1 MWLKGIYRETNMIAN
16 YGYTD
21 GSGEYYISIDTDGC
35 VECEKHPCVT
45 ACPKGIFEIIED
57 DYDDLVAAVKAE
69 SRKSLKYICA
79 DCKPASDAPPLPC
92 KEACPKN
99 SINHTW

>member
-1 MWLKGIYRETNMIAN
+1 MIAN

-21 GSGEYYISIDTDGC
+21 GSGEYYIAIDTDGC

-45 ACPKGIFEIIED
+45 ACPKAIFEIIED

-69 SRKSLKYICA
+69 PRKSLKYICA